1 MANLMTPTI
10 KCHHILD
17 QLPPVPEQFV
27 ELALSMRDRWDEL
40 AKGNDPVHTVLNTK
54 VGNPQSHPFYNKTF
68 INEAGITVRARS
80 APSLRIGTEW
90 EQWVRENISDKFL
103 YTGLLNA
110 IYNAGKEYPNSNQL
124 QPHTDST
131 RDYLLIYLLRTSN
144 ADQWTRWYQEE
155 GHPVRRS
162 RDTRSSTVTNLIQV
176 DEVYAPLHTWVLLD
190 TNVLHAAGNILEER
204 LSIGVSFDQDVFN
217 VFDHSA
223 AQLEE
228 A

>member
-1 MANLMTPTI
+1 MKKNL
-10 KCHHILD
+10 KCHHVMTN
-17 QLPPVPEQFV
+17 LPAVPEHFV
-27 ELALSMRDRWDEL
+27 NMAMSMRNRWDEL
-40 AKGNDPVHTVLNTK
+40 SKGNDPTHTVLNTK
-54 VGNPQSHPFYNKTF
+54 VGNPLSHPFYNKTF
-68 INEAGITVRARS
+68 VNEAGVTVRARS
-80 APSLRIGTEW
+80 APSLRISDEW
-90 EQWVRENISDKFL
+90 EQWVRDNISDKFL

-110 IYNAGKEYPNSNQL
+110 IYNSGKEYPNSDQL

-131 RDYLLIYLLRTSN
+131 RDYLLIYLLKTSN

-162 RDTRSSTVTNLIQV
+162 RDTRSATVSNLILV
-176 DEVYAPLHTWVLLD
+176 DEVYAPLNTWVLLD

-204 LSIGVSFDQDVFN
+204 LSIGISFDQDVFN
-217 VFDHSA
+217 VFGHETT